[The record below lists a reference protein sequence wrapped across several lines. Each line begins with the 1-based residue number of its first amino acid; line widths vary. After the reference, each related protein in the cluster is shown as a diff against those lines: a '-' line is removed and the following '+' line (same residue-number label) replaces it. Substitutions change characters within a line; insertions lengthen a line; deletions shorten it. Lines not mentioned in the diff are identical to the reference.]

1 MIWSMD
7 GVTLQGLTGGG
18 TVCVF
23 QVIARLS
30 QKILILVFVAGSDAR
45 HEYILTTQ
53 AEGGE
58 VIQLYIEM
66 ACNGMFGAAS
76 SGLISPP
83 DPSRFFN
90 LNEVDLAVPN
100 KLAWELLY
108 DFQTIFGM
116 AKELAEDSLRGSQAL
131 FCANNIINVFVPG
144 DDQSLRQ
151 GLKIAQEFLVSKNGD
166 AQHEIY
172 AIGHCHI
179 DTAWLW
185 PFDET
190 IRKCARSWSSQI
202 DLMNRYP
209 DYKFICSQAQQF
221 DWVKE
226 RYLPLWERIHQK
238 VVSGQFLPTG
248 GVKHIYKNV
257 GSSNLH
263 FFLFFSFWLD
273 LG

>member
-1 MIWSMD
+1 M
-7 GVTLQGLTGGG
+7 
-18 TVCVF
+18 
-23 QVIARLS
+23 
-30 QKILILVFVAGSDAR
+30 
-45 HEYILTTQ
+45 TTR

-76 SGLISPP
+76 TGLISPP
-83 DPSRFFN
+83 DPNRFFN

-108 DFQTIFGM
+108 DFQIIFGM
-116 AKELAEDSLRGSQAL
+116 AKELGEDSLRGSQAL
-131 FCANNIINVFVPG
+131 FCANNIINVFIPG

-151 GLKIAQEFLVSKNGD
+151 GLKIAQEFLLSKNGD

-190 IRKCARSWSSQI
+190 IRKAARSWSSQI
-202 DLMNRYP
+202 DLMDRYP
-209 DYKFICSQAQQF
+209 DYKFICSQAQQY

-238 VVSGQFLPTG
+238 VATGQFLPTG
-248 GVKHIYKNV
+248 GVNRLMYKTCFKINISFIRLGLKWIRICLV
-257 GSSNLH
+257 ENHFVDNFYMVRDFLNKILVDVVKYFGFLIHLDILH
-263 FFLFFSFWLD
+263 NYHN
-273 LG
+273 